1 MSKVCVV
8 FNSVGHYFIISFSA
22 LAEAYVVSLCHKKN
36 NPSIERVCK
45 RDRHSLRGRKKK
57 HNSKNSGN

>member
-36 NPSIERVCK
+36 NPSIE
-45 RDRHSLRGRKKK
+45 SLQERQAL
-57 HNSKNSGN
+57 S